1 MFGRCRASRL
11 LESRR
16 EEGGHTR
23 WVDGGLV
30 SRGEDV
36 EVAVMVEEA
45 VGGIARFGAWCGR
58 DFGGGGGVARP
69 SGRGC
74 DEGVD
79 PDARRLLSVVG
90 ADPMMAVRM
99 A

>member
-58 DFGGGGGVARP
+58 DFGGGGLRDHPGGGVMK
-69 SGRGC
+69 
-74 DEGVD
+74 VWIQMH
-79 PDARRLLSVVG
+79 DAFCPLLG
-90 ADPMMAVRM
+90 QIQ
-99 A
+99 